1 MRLAFLRVL
10 NRLENEEAGMYY
22 RFEPLP
28 DICKKFKD
36 NLGRKWTYL
45 DEKEIQV
52 LYPNGGF
59 KIFGEMRRRVNKNA
73 VHFLDGSEQNLELY
87 GLYPY
92 TRKNSWL
99 KKSIGYIKVTDE
111 TGETGYI
118 RVLANAWM
126 RPLLLLC
133 IVVAG
138 ASIFLGGVWFA
149 NQDETPGLDKTAVSY
164 HIDGVRNTDPESI
177 LLPGIS
183 RLKVKAGELRIH
195 TALINPEGNTC
206 YFKYIIQLADT
217 KEVLYTSGLIE
228 PGKAVTEFDI
238 TRMLKP
244 GEYPVTIIVETRD
257 TEDYETVYNA
267 GNIDAVL
274 DVSE

>member
-1 MRLAFLRVL
+1 MYLRV
-10 NRLENEEAGMYY
+10 ET
-22 RFEPLP
+22 LP
-28 DICKKFKD
+28 DTCKKFKD
-36 NLGRKWTYL
+36 NQGRVWSYL

-59 KIFGEMRRRVNKNA
+59 KIFGDMERKVNKNA
-73 VHFLDGSEQNLELY
+73 DHFLAGTEPDVDWY

-92 TRKNSWL
+92 TRKNSWI
-99 KKSIGYIKVTDE
+99 KKSIGYIKVKDE
-111 TGETGYI
+111 TGETWFI
-118 RVLANAWM
+118 RVLTNAWI
-126 RPLLLLC
+126 RPFLLLC
-133 IVVAG
+133 MLMAG
-138 ASIFLGGVWFA
+138 TSIFLGGMWFA
-149 NQDETPGLDKTAVSY
+149 KQDETPGLDQTAVSY

-183 RLKVKAGELRIH
+183 RLKVKAGEVRIH
-195 TALINPEGNTC
+195 TALVNPEGNTC

-228 PGKAVTEFDI
+228 PGKAVTEFELI
-238 TRMLKP
+238 RMLEP